1 MSGNGHPA
9 WQEILSEIPEE
20 YHAFIKPKLQ
30 AWDQGVQQKIQEVHD
45 GYKDLAEFKG
55 LVDNNIDPEYVEQ
68 AIALADQ
75 LQANPKAVMEQVNQA
90 WNLGFVESSSV
101 QQPSAGE
108 STEGNDDN
116 PFDEGNEV
124 DLTKHPKWAEMET
137 KLNELQSQYEAKQ
150 TAEQED
156 ADAQAFEQYLN
167 ELETSVTEKNLPFD
181 RTFVTALI
189 AQGLDGQDAVK
200 QFHTIIASAGVQLP
214 EGEGTEGDQQ
224 QDSSEEQ
231 PPIVMGGDGTTG
243 AGLGDQSIKFGTLS
257 KNDLNSTVE
266 QLLDQALNSGQ
277 G

>member
-20 YHAFIKPKLQ
+20 YHHFVKPKLQ

-45 GYKDLAEFKG
+45 QYKDYADFKG
-55 LVDNNIDPEYVEQ
+55 LVDNNIDPDYVEQ

-75 LQANPKAVMEQVNQA
+75 LQANPKKVMEQVNQA

-101 QQPSAGE
+101 QPDTSAGE
-108 STEGNDDN
+108 STDDD
-116 PFDEGNEV
+116 PFDGEDDGM
-124 DLTKHPKWAEMET
+124 DITKHPKFSEIES
-137 KLNELQSQYEAKQ
+137 KLNELQTQYEAKQ
-150 TAEQED
+150 TAEQEE

-214 EGEGTEGDQQ
+214 DGTEGDQQ
-224 QDSSEEQ
+224 QPESDSGDD
-231 PPIVMGGDGTTG
+231 PPVVMGGDGTTG
-243 AGLGDQSIKFGTLS
+243 SGLPDQSVKFGTLS